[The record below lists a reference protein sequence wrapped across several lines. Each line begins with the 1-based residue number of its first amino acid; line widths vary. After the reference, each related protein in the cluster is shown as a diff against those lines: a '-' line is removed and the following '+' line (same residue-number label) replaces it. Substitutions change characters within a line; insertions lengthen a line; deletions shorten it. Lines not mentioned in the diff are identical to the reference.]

1 MSKIT
6 TSHLSQTAYVYV
18 RQSTMAQVQH
28 NLESQRRQYAL
39 ATRAGQL
46 GWERIVVID
55 EDLGHSGAGAARSG
69 FDKLLDAVARNQAGA
84 VLSIE
89 ASRLARNGR
98 DWHALLDFCA
108 IVGTLIIDEDGIYD
122 PRLTNDRLLLGM
134 KGTFSEMEL
143 ATLRQRSLE
152 ARRQKA
158 ARGEFYSLIPV
169 GYVLTADNR
178 LEMDPDARVREAIHL
193 VFAKF
198 RELGSARQVILWM
211 RQEGIELPACQ
222 AGAANRKT
230 TWRLAGAS
238 LRRFLT
244 NPIYAGAYAF
254 GRTRT
259 QVRLH
264 DGRRV
269 VSRPRVP
276 MADWQVL
283 IADHHQG
290 YIDWRD
296 YLHNQQI
303 LAENTNMR
311 GEVVR
316 GAVRSG
322 SALLAGLLRC
332 GHCGRRLGLGTSGQR
347 KVGGGLFRYKCRTN
361 ADDPTVTGLGCIS
374 FGSMRIDRAVS
385 AEVLHVIAPAGL
397 AAALAAIDQQQ
408 DSAADKRRQVELAL
422 QQARYEA
429 GLARRQYDAVDPDNR
444 LVASEL
450 ERRWNERLA
459 AAQHLEDQLRALA
472 ATVPQGPSAAER
484 ARLLALGQDLP
495 IAWDHPAASDE
506 IKKRILRAV
515 IEEIVVRAEGD
526 KLECLIHWKGGEHTA
541 LEVARTPTGR
551 TRWLTDDDTTHII
564 TELARLLPDKSIAAL
579 LNRMGRRTAKGHTWT
594 GSRVKAFRN
603 QRGIAVY
610 RPGER
615 AERGEITAEEAAE
628 ELGVTRMTVS
638 RLVRAKVLPACQVC
652 PHAPYV
658 IRRADLDRPEV
669 RSASTKPPVTA
680 DPRQIALGFQG

>member
-6 TSHLSQTAYVYV
+6 TIHLAQAAFVYV
-18 RQSTMAQVQH
+18 RQSTMTQVQH

-39 ATRAGQL
+39 ATRAKQL
-46 GWERIVVID
+46 GWQQVVVID

-69 FDKLLDAVARNQAGA
+69 FEKLLDAVARNQAGA

-158 ARGEFYSLIPV
+158 ARGEFYSLIPA
-169 GYVLTADNR
+169 GYVLSEDNR
-178 LEMDPDARVREAIHL
+178 LEMDPDARVRETIHL
-193 VFAKF
+193 VFSKF

-211 RQEGIELPACQ
+211 RQEGIELPACP
-222 AGAANRKT
+222 AGAANRKI
-230 TWRLAGAS
+230 TWRLAGS
-238 LRRFLT
+238 GLRRFLT
-244 NPIYAGAYAF
+244 NPIYAGAYTF

-259 QVRLH
+259 QVRLQ

-269 VSRPRVP
+269 VSRPRVS

-283 IADHHQG
+283 ITEHHQG
-290 YIDWRD
+290 YIDWEE
-296 YLHNQQI
+296 YLHNQQV

-311 GEVVR
+311 GEMAR

-332 GHCGRRLGLGTSGQR
+332 GHCGRRLTLETSGRR
-347 KVGGGLFRYKCRTN
+347 KYGGVLFRYKCRTH
-361 ADDPTVTGLGCIS
+361 AEDPTITRLGCIS
-374 FGSMRIDRAVS
+374 FGSMRVDRVVS
-385 AEVLHVIAPAGL
+385 AEVLRVIAPTGL
-397 AAALAAIDQQQ
+397 TAALAAIDQQR

-459 AAQHLEDQLRALA
+459 AAQDLEDQLTALA
-472 ATVPQGPSAAER
+472 ADVPQSLSAAER
-484 ARLLALGQDLP
+484 SRLLALGQDLP
-495 IAWDHPAASDE
+495 AAWDHPAASDE
-506 IKKRILRAV
+506 IKKRILRTV
-515 IEEIVVRAEGD
+515 IQEIVVRAKGD
-526 KLECLIHWKGGEHTA
+526 KHECLIHWKGGEHTA
-541 LEVARTPTGR
+541 LEVARTLTGR
-551 TRWLTDDDTTHII
+551 NRWVTDEDTTHII
-564 TELARLLPDKSIAAL
+564 TELARVLPDKSIAAL

-594 GSRVKAFRN
+594 GSRVKSFRN
-603 QRGIAVY
+603 ERGIAAY

-615 AERGEITAEEAAE
+615 AERGEMTAEEAAE

-638 RLVRAKVLPACQVC
+638 RLIRAKVLPARQVC
-652 PHAPYV
+652 PHAPWV
-658 IRRADLDRPEV
+658 IRRTDLDRPGV
-669 RSASTKPPVTA
+669 RRGSAPVTA
-680 DPRQIALGFQG
+680 DPRQIALGFQR

>member
-6 TSHLSQTAYVYV
+6 ASHLSRTAYVYV
-18 RQSTMAQVQH
+18 RQSTMTQVQN
-28 NLESQRRQYAL
+28 NLESQRRQYEL
-39 ATRAGQL
+39 ATRARQL
-46 GWERIVVID
+46 GWERVIVID

-69 FDKLLDAVARNQAGA
+69 FDKLLEAVTRDEVGA

-98 DWHALLDFCA
+98 DWHALLDFC
-108 IVGTLIIDEDGIYD
+108 IVVGTLIIDEDGVYD
-122 PRLTNDRLLLGM
+122 PRLMNDRLLLGM

-143 ATLRQRSLE
+143 ATIRQRSLE

-169 GYVLTADNR
+169 GYVLTAENR

-211 RQEGIELPACQ
+211 RQEGIELPTCR
-222 AGAANRKT
+222 AGASNRHI
-230 TWRLAGAS
+230 TWRLAGAG

-254 GRTRT
+254 GRTCTR
-259 QVRLH
+259 VRLQG
-264 DGRRV
+264 GRRT
-269 VSRPRVP
+269 VSKPRVQ

-283 IADHHQG
+283 ITDHHRG
-290 YIDWRD
+290 YTEWDE
-296 YLHNQQI
+296 YLHNRQV

-332 GHCGRRLGLGTSGQR
+332 GHCGRRLIVGTSGPR
-347 KVGGGLFRYKCRTN
+347 KGSNRLFRYKCQAT
-361 ADDPTVTGLGCIS
+361 AEDPSTIGVGCIC

-385 AEVLHVIAPAGL
+385 AEVLRVIAPAGL
-397 AAALAAIDQQQ
+397 TAALAAIDQHR
-408 DSAADKRRQVELAL
+408 DGNADKRRQVELAL
-422 QQARYEA
+422 QQARYQT

-444 LVASEL
+444 LVALEL
-450 ERRWNERLA
+450 ERRWNERLL
-459 AAQHLEDQLRALA
+459 AAQNLEEQLTALA
-472 ATVPQGPSAAER
+472 IDTPPDASAAER

-495 IAWDHPAASDE
+495 AAWTHPAASDE

-515 IEEIVVRAEGD
+515 IEEIVVRAESD
-526 KLECLIHWKGGEHTA
+526 KLKCLIHWKGGEHTA
-541 LEVARTPTGR
+541 LDVARTLTGQ

-594 GSRVKAFRN
+594 GYRVNAFRN
-603 QRGIAVY
+603 QRGIPVY
-610 RPGER
+610 RDGER
-615 AERGEITAEEAAE
+615 AERGEMTAEEAAE

-638 RLVRAKVLPACQVC
+638 RLIRAKALPARQVS
-652 PHAPYV
+652 PRAPYV
-658 IRRADLDRPEV
+658 IRRADLDLPGV
-669 RSASTKPPVTA
+669 RGASAKSPVTE
-680 DPRQIALGFQG
+680 DPRQITLAFQS

>member
-6 TSHLSQTAYVYV
+6 TIHLAQAAFVYV
-18 RQSTMAQVQH
+18 RQSTMTQVQH

-39 ATRAGQL
+39 ATRAKQL
-46 GWERIVVID
+46 GWQQVVVID

-69 FDKLLDAVARNQAGA
+69 FEKLLDAVARNQAGA

-158 ARGEFYSLIPV
+158 ARGEFYSLIPA
-169 GYVLTADNR
+169 GYVLSEDNR
-178 LEMDPDARVREAIHL
+178 LEMDPDARVRETIHL
-193 VFAKF
+193 VFSKF

-211 RQEGIELPACQ
+211 RQEGIELPACP
-222 AGAANRKT
+222 AGAANRKI
-230 TWRLAGAS
+230 TWRLAGS
-238 LRRFLT
+238 GLRRFLT
-244 NPIYAGAYAF
+244 NPIYAGAYTF

-259 QVRLH
+259 QVRLQ

-269 VSRPRVP
+269 VSRPRVS

-283 IADHHQG
+283 ITEHHQG
-290 YIDWRD
+290 YIDWEE
-296 YLHNQQI
+296 YLHNQQV

-311 GEVVR
+311 GEMAR

-332 GHCGRRLGLGTSGQR
+332 GHCGRRLTLETSGRR
-347 KVGGGLFRYKCRTN
+347 KYGGVLFRYKCRTH
-361 ADDPTVTGLGCIS
+361 AEDPTITRLGCIS
-374 FGSMRIDRAVS
+374 FGSMRVDRVVS
-385 AEVLHVIAPAGL
+385 AEVLRVIAPTGL
-397 AAALAAIDQQQ
+397 TAALAAIDQQR

-459 AAQHLEDQLRALA
+459 AAQDLEDQLAALA
-472 ATVPQGPSAAER
+472 ADVPQSLSAAER
-484 ARLLALGQDLP
+484 SRLLSLGQDLP
-495 IAWDHPAASDE
+495 AAWDHPAASDE
-506 IKKRILRAV
+506 IKKRILRTV
-515 IEEIVVRAEGD
+515 IEEIVVRVKGD
-526 KLECLIHWKGGEHTA
+526 KHECLIHWKGGEHTA
-541 LEVARTPTGR
+541 LEVARTLTGR
-551 TRWLTDDDTTHII
+551 NRWVTDEDTTHII
-564 TELARLLPDKSIAAL
+564 TELARVLPDKSIAAL

-594 GSRVKAFRN
+594 GWRVKSFRN
-603 QRGIAVY
+603 ERGIAVY

-615 AERGEITAEEAAE
+615 AERGEMTAEEAAE

-638 RLVRAKVLPACQVC
+638 RLIRAKVLLARQVC
-652 PHAPYV
+652 PHAPWV
-658 IRRADLDRPEV
+658 IRRADLDRPGL
-669 RSASTKPPVTA
+669 RRASAPVTA
-680 DPRQIALGFQG
+680 DPRQIVLGFQR